1 MAKLCDQILVV
12 DIEATCWE
20 KKIPP
25 SGQYAEIIEIGI
37 AVVDILTM
45 SVVSRESILVIPV
58 RSMVSDFCTALTTLT
73 QQQVET
79 GITYAKACEVIT
91 NKYKGRSRPWSSW
104 GNYDRIQF
112 GQQCK
117 EMGVQ
122 YPFGASHLN
131 IKNLF
136 TIKRRHPKEIG
147 MAKALR
153 ILGMNLEGTH
163 HRGIDDAAN
172 TAKILIE
179 LLK

>member
-12 DIEATCWE
+12 DVEATCWE
-20 KKIPP
+20 KKIAPT
-25 SGQYAEIIEIGI
+25 GQYAEIIEIGI

-45 SVVSRESILVIPV
+45 VVVSKESILVTPV
-58 RSMVSDFCTALTTLT
+58 RSMVSDYCTGLTTLT

-79 GITYAKACEVIT
+79 GITYAKACEVII
-91 NKYKGRSRPWSSW
+91 NKYKGRSRPWGSW

-112 GQQCK
+112 GVQCK
-117 EMGVQ
+117 EMGIV
-122 YPFGASHLN
+122 YPFGSTHLN
-131 IKNLF
+131 IKSLF
-136 TIKRRHPKEIG
+136 TIKRRHSKEVG

-153 ILGMNLEGTH
+153 ILNMELEGTH